1 MSLLKNITIFLLFLS
16 LNTSRILLAQ
26 NIERHEAIAAYIYN
40 FTKNISW
47 QNEDKLNKFEIL
59 IYGNDEKLFDE
70 LKSLSAGK
78 KIRGKNFNVSMSIS
92 IKDIEKKQIIFI
104 PEGQINNIPNVFDI
118 IEGKSVLLITENY
131 KEKRNI
137 MINIFKSGEGS
148 LQFEINNANILNQ
161 NLKVNDDII
170 LLGGTQIDVA
180 QLYKQGQQS
189 LRDMQKAIDRY
200 KENVK
205 KLSEVSAAKNKE
217 IREQKDSLEEQ
228 QKRIIQQEELYK
240 KQNLLL
246 NKLNGELLLKEEN
259 ITKKQEILNA
269 QEKKIELQKKDL
281 EKGKEELIE
290 QNLKINKQNIEIK
303 KKSEQILQQGSK
315 INKQENLVYFLTI
328 SSLLLISLFIS
339 IYRSNRMK
347 TRLTA
352 ELEKKV
358 AERTVELLDANDK
371 LIIELGERKKA
382 ENELNKYKNHLEEM
396 VEERT
401 RELEAAK
408 ERAESADRL
417 KSAFLAT
424 MSHELRTPLNSII
437 GFTGILIKQIAG
449 PLNDEQLKQL
459 NMAKS
464 SAKHLLD
471 LINDVL
477 DISKIEAGEL
487 VVTYSPFDFRK
498 SLQKV
503 VLSVQPLAV
512 KKNLELILEVSEEIS
527 IINSDCRR
535 IEQIFLNLINNSIKF
550 TETGYI
556 KIESRIKDKFIETK
570 VIDTGIGIKDE
581 DMNKL
586 FKPFSQ
592 VDTGITR
599 AHEGTGLGLSI
610 CSRLVSKLG
619 GLINVTSKIGEGST
633 FSVLLPINNI
643 EDK

>member
-59 IYGNDEKLFDE
+59 IYGNEEKLFDE

-408 ERAESADRL
+408 E
-417 KSAFLAT
+417 
-424 MSHELRTPLNSII
+424 
-437 GFTGILIKQIAG
+437 
-449 PLNDEQLKQL
+449 
-459 NMAKS
+459 
-464 SAKHLLD
+464 
-471 LINDVL
+471 
-477 DISKIEAGEL
+477 
-487 VVTYSPFDFRK
+487 
-498 SLQKV
+498 
-503 VLSVQPLAV
+503 
-512 KKNLELILEVSEEIS
+512 
-527 IINSDCRR
+527 
-535 IEQIFLNLINNSIKF
+535 
-550 TETGYI
+550 
-556 KIESRIKDKFIETK
+556 
-570 VIDTGIGIKDE
+570 
-581 DMNKL
+581 
-586 FKPFSQ
+586 
-592 VDTGITR
+592 
-599 AHEGTGLGLSI
+599 
-610 CSRLVSKLG
+610 
-619 GLINVTSKIGEGST
+619 
-633 FSVLLPINNI
+633 
-643 EDK
+643 

>member
-1 MSLLKNITIFLLFLS
+1 MNVIRKVVISLFVYLFYAS
-16 LNTSRILLAQ
+16 SILLAQ
-26 NIERHEAIAAYIYN
+26 NIERYEAITAYIYN

-47 QNEDKLNKFEIL
+47 QNEDRLNRFEIL
-59 IYGNDEKLFDE
+59 IFGNDEKLFDE

-78 KIRGKNFNVSMSIS
+78 KIRNKNFRVSMSIN
-92 IKDIEKKQIIFI
+92 IKDVENKHIIFI
-104 PEGQINNIPNVFDI
+104 PEGNINSIEDVFDL

-137 MINIFKSGEGS
+137 MINIYKSNEGS
-148 LQFEINNANILNQ
+148 LLFEINNANILNQ

-189 LRDMQKAIDRY
+189 LREMQKAIDRY

-205 KLSEVSAAKNKE
+205 KLSEVSATKNKE

-228 QKRIIQQEELYK
+228 KKRIIKQEELYK
-240 KQNLLL
+240 KQSFLLE
-246 NKLNGELLLKEEN
+246 KLNSELLLKEEN
-259 ITKKQEILNA
+259 IKEKQEILNV
-269 QEKKIELQKKDL
+269 QENKIELQKKDL
-281 EKGKEELIE
+281 EKGKEELNSQKIRINT
-290 QNLKINKQNIEIK
+290 QNLEIK
-303 KKSEQILQQGSK
+303 KKSDQILQQGSK
-315 INKQENLVYFLTI
+315 INKQENLVYLLTTG
-328 SSLLLISLFIS
+328 SLLLISLFIS

-358 AERTVELLDANDK
+358 AERTVELLDSNDK
-371 LIIELGERKKA
+371 LVIELAERKKA
-382 ENELNKYKNHLEEM
+382 ETELNKYKNHLEEM

-401 RELEAAK
+401 KELEAAK

-449 PLNDEQLKQL
+449 PLNEEQLKQL
-459 NMAKS
+459 TMAKS

-487 VVTYSPFDFRK
+487 VVSYSPFDFKK

-512 KKNLELILEVSEEIS
+512 KKNLELILEVSEDIS

-550 TETGYI
+550 TEIGNI
-556 KIESRIKDKFIETK
+556 KIESSIKDKFIETK

-581 DMNKL
+581 DLGKL

-599 AHEGTGLGLSI
+599 SHEGTGLGLSI

-619 GLINVTSKIGEGST
+619 GSISVTSKIGVGST
-633 FSVLLPINNI
+633 FTVLLPINNLNNN
-643 EDK
+643 